1 MLVVMD
7 EVQIVASQNGNTF
20 RGGELKLLKL
30 KFYLNKLPACCNINL
45 FMTGR
50 HLHHNKFNLTSCGNK
65 NKTSSTTTQIAGGSK
80 YSTLISNTT

>member
-7 EVQIVASQNGNTF
+7 EVHIVASQNGNTF

-50 HLHHNKFNLTSCGNK
+50 HLHHKFNLTSCGNM